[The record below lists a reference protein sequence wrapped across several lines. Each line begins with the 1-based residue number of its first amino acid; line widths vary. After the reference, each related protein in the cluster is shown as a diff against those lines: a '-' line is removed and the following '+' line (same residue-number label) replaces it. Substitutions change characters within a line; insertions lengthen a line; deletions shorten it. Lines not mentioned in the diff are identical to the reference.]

1 MEGARL
7 DRWGPPAAWALV
19 GVGATLWGAAIVFG
33 LRRPPS
39 LEPLRVS
46 DVIWALSFTGFLVIG
61 GIIATRNPRNPIGWC
76 FVVGVC
82 AVAAGVA
89 APEYG
94 SDLTRPGAVWLVVLG
109 QTSFAAGVPLL
120 SALWLALYP
129 DGHVLGSRWRWVVPA
144 IAVAATLMVVGAL
157 LGPVGVDGGPS
168 PPRPSALAGTE
179 AAGDAL
185 STVGGAMMMVL
196 SLVAVWTLILR
207 YRRGAPQIRAQLRWL
222 LLVAG
227 LVLLLGAVTFLLHRA
242 GFEGLGGFTGYL
254 TFVTATIGL
263 SGAVAVA
270 VTRHRLY
277 DIDRLIS
284 RTVAYTI
291 VSVLLLAIYASL
303 VLGLEQVVRPVVGSS
318 HDLVIATSTL
328 AAAAA
333 FQPLRRRVQRRV
345 DHRFNRRRTD
355 AVATTEAFARR
366 LRDELDLT
374 AVTQDLRRSVDLTLA
389 PAHVEVLLVERPR

>member
-1 MEGARL
+1 VEGSRL
-7 DRWGPPAAWALV
+7 ERWGPPAAWGLVAL
-19 GVGATLWGAAIVFG
+19 GATLWGAAIVLG
-33 LRRPPS
+33 LQRPPGS
-39 LEPLRVS
+39 DPLRIS
-46 DVIWALSFTGFLVIG
+46 DVVWALSFTGFLVIG

-89 APEYG
+89 APEYA
-94 SDLTRPGAVWLVVLG
+94 SDPDRSGAAWCVVFG
-109 QTSFAAGVPLL
+109 QASFAVGIPLL
-120 SALWLALYP
+120 SALWLALFP
-129 DGHVLGSRWRWVVPA
+129 DGHVVGTRWRWLVPA
-144 IAVAATLMVVGAL
+144 IATVTLLTSLGAV
-157 LGPVGVDGGPS
+157 LGPVGVDGGP
-168 PPRPSALAGTE
+168 PLPRPTMLAGTE
-179 AAGDAL
+179 ATGETL
-185 STVGGAMMMVL
+185 YSVGGAAMMVL
-196 SLVAVWTLILR
+196 SLVAVWTLVLR
-207 YRRGAPQIRAQLRWL
+207 YRRGAPRIRAQLRWL

-227 LVLLLGAVTFLLHRA
+227 LVLLLVAITFLLNRA
-242 GFEGLGGFTGYL
+242 GFEGLGGFAGYL
-254 TFVTATIGL
+254 TFVTATIGM

-284 RTVAYTI
+284 RTLAYTI
-291 VSVLLLAIYASL
+291 VSVLLLALYASL
-303 VLGLEQVVRPVVGSS
+303 VLGLEQVVRPVIGSS
-318 HDLVIATSTL
+318 HDLVVAISTL

-345 DHRFNRRRTD
+345 DHRFNRRRAD

-374 AVTQDLRRSVDLTLA
+374 AVTEDLRRAVDLALA

>member
-1 MEGARL
+1 VEGSRL
-7 DRWGPPAAWALV
+7 ERWGPPAAWALV
-19 GVGATLWGAAIVFG
+19 ALGATLWGAAIVFG
-33 LRRPPS
+33 LQRPPGS
-39 LEPLRVS
+39 EPLRVS

-89 APEYG
+89 APEYAG
-94 SDLTRPGAVWLVVLG
+94 GPARPGAAWFVLLG
-109 QTSFAAGVPLL
+109 QASFAVGIPLL
-120 SALWLALYP
+120 SALWLALFP
-129 DGHVLGSRWRWVVPA
+129 DGHVVGARWRWLVPA
-144 IAVAATLMVVGAL
+144 IAAAAALTAAGAV
-157 LGPVGVDGGPS
+157 LGPIGVDGGDRM
-168 PPRPSALAGTE
+168 PRPPVLAGTE
-179 AAGDAL
+179 ATGDAL
-185 STVGGAMMMVL
+185 YAVGGAATMVL
-196 SLVAVWTLILR
+196 TLIALWTLVLR
-207 YRRGAPQIRAQLRWL
+207 YRRGSPQIRAQLRWL

-227 LVLLLGAVTFLLHRA
+227 LVLLLMAASFLLPRV
-242 GFEGLGGFTGYL
+242 GLEGLAGLAGYL
-254 TFVTATIGL
+254 TFVTATIGM

-284 RTVAYTI
+284 RTLAYTI
-291 VSVLLLAIYASL
+291 VSVLLLALYASL
-303 VLGLEQVVRPVVGSS
+303 VLGLEQVVRPVIGSS
-318 HDLVIATSTL
+318 HDLVVATSTL

-345 DHRFNRRRTD
+345 DHRFNRRRAD

-374 AVTQDLRRSVDLTLA
+374 AVTEDLRRSVDLALA